1 MKIKKDRV
9 ISSISY
15 LFIFLSE
22 SHSRKNYKVTDGM
35 IQRILIQEKEELY
48 RKFSF
53 SVTLR

>member
-15 LFIFLSE
+15 LFISLSE